1 MEDNMQIM
9 IRMIVRSIQTYLRPQ
24 VSKTCLDWIQ
34 IIMKLGTRLVMHIFN
49 YHDSNP
55 YCFLHEIPLM
65 ALWSLWHTLKNNSHT
80 IILSQEKQINNVKVF
95 QKINHVSK
103 KPEWDM
109 YTLHQQKF
117 I

>member
-24 VSKTCLDWIQ
+24 VSNTCLDWIQ
-34 IIMKLGTRLVMHIFN
+34 IIMKLGRRLVMHIFN

-65 ALWSLWHTLKNNSHT
+65 AL
-80 IILSQEKQINNVKVF
+80 
-95 QKINHVSK
+95 
-103 KPEWDM
+103 
-109 YTLHQQKF
+109 
-117 I
+117 